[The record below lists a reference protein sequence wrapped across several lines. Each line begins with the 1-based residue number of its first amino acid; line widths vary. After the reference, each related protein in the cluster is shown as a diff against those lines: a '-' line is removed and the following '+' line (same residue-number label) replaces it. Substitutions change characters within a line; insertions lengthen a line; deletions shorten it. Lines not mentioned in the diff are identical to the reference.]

1 MCGVPY
7 ESVTEDQAVC
17 IQGGTT
23 QSSFRQICTDD
34 RVWILKHL
42 EFPHGNSPLQSP
54 KVEPIID
61 WPHQHTQLPIIVI
74 CSN

>member
-42 EFPHGNSPLQSP
+42 EYALNFAWILITKQKTKSFQYTGHA
-54 KVEPIID
+54 
-61 WPHQHTQLPIIVI
+61 
-74 CSN
+74 CC